1 LYTGNIFKKPYI
13 IPISTLMDDLVKTEN
28 LAEEEAAS
36 PGRML
41 IAWIVIAFTGIVKR
55 AFRENYSL
63 PITSSL

>member
-1 LYTGNIFKKPYI
+1 
-13 IPISTLMDDLVKTEN
+13 MDDLVKTEN